1 MTFPCVLLPGTSTAQ
16 PDELLHAPPP
26 ETPPPVRFMD
36 AAARAGLGG
45 LERVGASA
53 RGRLADVIDE
63 AMERELAARGAASPG
78 IGSSSDADAALS
90 DQLFRAR
97 QVGIRRVCLALG
109 PLRAATSP
117 RGAIEAEDSRTLLFW
132 AQATRDRPVEL
143 VLDEGDEKMGAYVE
157 PVALASA
164 LALASAT
171 ATSTPIA
178 ITAATTIATPSPT
191 ATPTPTEAAAHA
203 AALEDRTHGA
213 ADRQTAGASVVTD
226 ETWRSFTLALTAAR
240 GPQSL
245 PAFEKLFTQSYVPLC
260 NAIEGGLAD
269 GRAVHAREEFRTT
282 FVRMYTEACPTFA
295 ATGKRP
301 KMVFDAPDLAARM
314 ARLHG
319 ARTVHLLLVSA
330 MRFDLGTCVKE
341 EVTARLGAT
350 AALTDETLLW
360 SALPTTTGRQLDCL
374 ARGVDALRGPFSS
387 DREIEPVRGRTAEA
401 IRRVKIGSRDVYKL
415 DLGDAK
421 IREAGASAH
430 RAIPKVA
437 ESLADAIAKHA
448 KSLPP
453 RTLLFVF
460 GDHGFAIDGVGV
472 ASSGGATPE
481 EVLAPS
487 FAFLMGEVH

>member
-1 MTFPCVLLPGTSTAQ
+1 MTLQTEDVADATPR
-16 PDELLHAPPP
+16 
-26 ETPPPVRFMD
+26 ETPSPVRFLD

-45 LERVGASA
+45 AATLVLRLERIGASA

-97 QVGIRRVCLALG
+97 QVGVRRVCLALG
-109 PLRAATSP
+109 PLRAAASTS
-117 RGAIEAEDSRTLLFW
+117 GAMEAEDSRTLLFW
-132 AQATRDRPVEL
+132 AKATRDRPVEL
-143 VLDEGDEKMGAYVE
+143 VLDEGDEKTGAYVA
-157 PVALASA
+157 PVPLSTALAAARGSA
-164 LALASAT
+164 SRGSTRT
-171 ATSTPIA
+171 ATTTP
-178 ITAATTIATPSPT
+178 TP
-191 ATPTPTEAAAHA
+191 TPTPTEMTPTA
-203 AALEDRTHGA
+203 T
-213 ADRQTAGASVVTD
+213 DRQIAGASIATD
-226 ETWRSFTLALTAAR
+226 ETWRSFTLALSAAR

-245 PAFEKLFTQSYVPLC
+245 AAFEKLFTQSYVPLC
-260 NAIEGGLAD
+260 HAIEGGLAD
-269 GRAVHAREEFRTT
+269 PRAVHARDEFRAT
-282 FVRMYTEACPTFA
+282 FVRMYVEACPTFA

-319 ARTVHLLLVSA
+319 ARTVHLLLASG
-330 MRFDLGTCVKE
+330 MRFDLGACVKE
-341 EVTARLGAT
+341 ELTARLGAT

-360 SALPTTTGRQLDCL
+360 SALPTTTERQLDCL
-374 ARGVDALRGPFSS
+374 ARGADALRGPFSS
-387 DREIEPVRGRTAEA
+387 DHELEPVRGRTAEA

-421 IREAGASAH
+421 IREAGPGAH
-430 RAIPKVA
+430 GAIRKVA
-437 ESLADAIAKHA
+437 QSLADAIAKHA

-460 GDHGFAIDGVGV
+460 GDHGFAIDAAGV
-472 ASSGGATPE
+472 ASSGGAAPE
-481 EVLAPS
+481 EVLAPA

>member
-1 MTFPCVLLPGTSTAQ
+1 
-16 PDELLHAPPP
+16 
-26 ETPPPVRFMD
+26 MD

-45 LERVGASA
+45 VATLVLRLERVGASA

-109 PLRAATSP
+109 PLRAAASP

-171 ATSTPIA
+171 AKPTTTTTNTP
-178 ITAATTIATPSPT
+178 
-191 ATPTPTEAAAHA
+191 TPTPTEATATAEER
-203 AALEDRTHGA
+203 EDRAHVA

-260 NAIEGGLAD
+260 DAIEGGLAD
-269 GRAVHAREEFRTT
+269 GRAVHAREEFRAT

-330 MRFDLGTCVKE
+330 MRFDLGACVKE
-341 EVTARLGAT
+341 ELTARLGAT

-374 ARGVDALRGPFSS
+374 ARGVDALRGPLSNE
-387 DREIEPVRGRTAEA
+387 RELEPVRGRTAEA
-401 IRRVKIGSRDVYKL
+401 IRRIKIGSRDVYKL

-421 IREAGASAH
+421 IREAGAAVH

-437 ESLADAIAKHA
+437 DSLAEAIAKHA

-460 GDHGFAIDGVGV
+460 GDRGFAIDGVGV

>member
-1 MTFPCVLLPGTSTAQ
+1 MNAS
-16 PDELLHAPPP
+16 
-26 ETPPPVRFMD
+26 
-36 AAARAGLGG
+36 ARACLGG
-45 LERVGASA
+45 AATLVLRLERVGASA

-63 AMERELAARGAASPG
+63 AIERELAARGAASPG

-97 QVGIRRVCLALG
+97 QVGVRRVCLALG
-109 PLRAATSP
+109 PLRAAVSP
-117 RGAIEAEDSRTLLFW
+117 SGAIEAEDSRTLLFW
-132 AQATRDRPVEL
+132 AQSTRDRPVEL
-143 VLDEGDEKMGAYVE
+143 VLDEGDENTGAYVE
-157 PVALASA
+157 PMALSAALAQ
-164 LALASAT
+164 ASAT
-171 ATSTPIA
+171 RTSTSTSTP
-178 ITAATTIATPSPT
+178 TSSEGS
-191 ATPTPTEAAAHA
+191 EASLRAP
-203 AALEDRTHGA
+203 
-213 ADRQTAGASVVTD
+213 ADRQTAGAAIATHD
-226 ETWRSFTLALTAAR
+226 EAWRTYMLALNAAR

-260 NAIEGGLAD
+260 DAIEEGLAD
-269 GRAVHAREEFRTT
+269 GRAVHARDEFRAT
-282 FVRMYTEACPTFA
+282 FVRMYIEACPTFA

-301 KMVFDAPDLAARM
+301 RMVLDAPDLAARM

-319 ARTVHLLLVSA
+319 ARTVHLLLASA
-330 MRFDLGTCVKE
+330 MRFDVGIGVKE
-341 EVTARLGAT
+341 ELTARLGPT

-360 SALPTTTGRQLDCL
+360 SALPTTTERQLDCL
-374 ARGVDALRGPFSS
+374 ARGADALRGPFSS
-387 DREIEPVRGRTAEA
+387 DRELEPVRGRTAEA

-430 RAIPKVA
+430 RAIAKVA
-437 ESLADAIAKHA
+437 QSLADAIAKHA

-460 GDHGFAIDGVGV
+460 GDRGFTIDGAGV

-481 EVLAPS
+481 EVLAPA